1 MGCGSSNSANI
12 EINQSKFFIARDYV
26 EIPGRS
32 SGEGIKMTKA
42 WEATITPSQ
51 LQQKRQEFWVNFRGS
66 NRSSCLI
73 LKQAVEADPA
83 SAKLMLEM
91 EGFLLENG
99 TMEKCVSPNGHKYEI
114 PPFVLA
120 DPVRFIDPK
129 NPVIVK
135 KVLKEETIT
144 VKLRTLFTTSED
156 EFTLSN
162 TVNIKDLK
170 EMFMQKHPEMQ
181 GVRLFFGGK
190 ELTDNNSLMSF
201 GIESGMVIQV
211 HKRS

>member
-1 MGCGSSNSANI
+1 MGCGSSNSTNI
-12 EINQSKFFIARDYV
+12 EINQTKFFIARDYA
-26 EIPGRS
+26 EIPGRT
-32 SGEGIKMTKA
+32 SGEGIKTTKA

-51 LQQKRQEFWVNFRGS
+51 LQQKRQEFWINFRGAS
-66 NRSSCLI
+66 RSSCLL

-99 TMEKCVSPNGHKYEI
+99 TMERCVSPNGHRYEI
-114 PPFVLA
+114 PPFVLV
-120 DPVRFIDPK
+120 DPIRFIDPK

-135 KVLKEETIT
+135 KVLKEETINI
-144 VKLRTLFTTSED
+144 KLRTIFTTSED
-156 EFTLSN
+156 EFTISN
-162 TVNIKDLK
+162 TVNVKDLK
-170 EMFMQKHPEMQ
+170 EMYLQKHQEMQ

-190 ELTDNNSLMSF
+190 ELIDNNSLMAF

-211 HKRS
+211 HKKG